1 MLAFVH
7 VAKTGGK
14 TIETMLRSS
23 FGSHHC
29 DGTLLAP
36 RQSGNPDDVSFI
48 VPKYRPDDM
57 ALLKNIMPGMK
68 SICGH
73 NIALWSD
80 VEDVFPDT
88 KYFLLLRDPIKRGAS
103 HYQFHV
109 NNDDYTKQFGFKH
122 FSWEKW
128 VQWETHHNHQV
139 KMLSPNVDVDEAI
152 RLLESKNVFIGLME
166 NFDESLVMMKKLFYP
181 ELNIA
186 YRRENTANENN
197 LAKKL
202 LADPKSR
209 QQIKEMYAKEFPLYD
224 YVKNEIYAKYKEE
237 YGPTLAEDVA
247 QFQSH
252 GRNQI
257 NRLNIISC
265 NLYRGLVFKPR
276 LKKHR
281 GIYY

>member
-14 TIETMLRSS
+14 TIETMMRSS
-23 FGSHHC
+23 FGIHHC

-36 RQSGNPDDVSFI
+36 RQSGDPKDVSFI
-48 VPKYRPDDM
+48 VPKYNPDDLS
-57 ALLKNIMPGMK
+57 LLKSIMPGMK

-73 NIALWSD
+73 NIALWSN
-80 VEDVFPDT
+80 VEEVFPDT

-109 NNDDYTKQFGFKH
+109 NNDDYTKEFGFKY
-122 FSWEKW
+122 FPWEKW
-128 VQWETHHNHQV
+128 VEWETHHNHQL
-139 KMLSPNVDVDEAI
+139 KMLSPDVDLDQAI
-152 RLLESKNVFIGLME
+152 KLLESKNVFVGLME
-166 NFDESLVMMKKLFYP
+166 HFDESLVMMKKLFYP
-181 ELNIA
+181 DLNIA
-186 YRRENTANENN
+186 YTRENTASDNTF
-197 LAKKL
+197 AKSL
-202 LADPKSR
+202 LADEKSR
-209 QQIKEMYAKEFPLYD
+209 QQIADMYAKEIPLYQ
-224 YVKNEIYAKYKEE
+224 YVKDEIYSKYREE

-252 GRNQI
+252 GKNQI
-257 NRLNIISC
+257 NRWNILTN